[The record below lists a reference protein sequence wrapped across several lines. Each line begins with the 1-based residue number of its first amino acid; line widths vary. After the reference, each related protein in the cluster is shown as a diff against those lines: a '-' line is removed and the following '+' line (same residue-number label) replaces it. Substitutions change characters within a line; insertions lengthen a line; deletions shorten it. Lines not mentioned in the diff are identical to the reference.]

1 MIEKPRKDSNNEMK
15 DIRKCFFW
23 AFNAFPASSPF
34 MPKIQDK
41 NRERFFFF
49 NNKPLVF
56 LIASSGVILLSVLA
70 GIHAEKITVKNEM
83 KTVAANMNG

>member
-1 MIEKPRKDSNNEMK
+1 MMEKPRKDSNNDNV

-41 NRERFFFF
+41 NRECFFFF

-56 LIASSGVILLSVLA
+56 LIASSGVILLSFLA

-83 KTVAANMNG
+83 KTVAANMDG